1 MIPRSFI
8 QQLVGLCEIEDVV
21 SSYVTI
27 RRAGRNPKG
36 LCPFHS
42 EKTPSFVLYP
52 DNQSFYCFG
61 CGAGGDVISFIM
73 RAENLDYVEAVRFLA
88 KRVGLEV
95 PDEGEDSS
103 GQLKARILE
112 INRET
117 ARFFYQ
123 CLKSPA
129 GRPGMEY
136 LREKRGLS
144 MKTIT
149 SYGLGYAPD
158 SWDSLLRHLHG
169 KGFRDEEM
177 AAACVAAKGR
187 NGRYYDQ
194 FRNRVMFPI
203 IDLRGNVIAFGGR
216 VLDDS
221 KPKYLNSPD
230 TPVFKKSRNLFAL
243 NFAKASKR
251 KGLLLCEGYMD
262 VIAVHQAGFDN
273 AVATLGTALTGEQA
287 RLIAQYTDQVTIAY
301 DSDGAGQTATR
312 RAVGLLAE
320 TGVKIR
326 VLTMSGAKDPD
337 EYIKTFGAERFS
349 LLIENAS
356 NATEFEIAKLR
367 QRYPVETADGKVS
380 FLREFVKLMTG
391 VSNPIERDV
400 YIAKTASELEVDKT
414 AITTQLNYEL
424 KRAARKG
431 KRREAS
437 ELKVYSEA
445 RGPTYGAV
453 DLQRSRNIKYA
464 LAEDKLL
471 AILMKNPDYYRHIAG
486 QIQIGDFVTDRN
498 RELAQVL
505 FDRLENG
512 QSVELT
518 MLSAVLSIDQ
528 MGIAAELLN
537 SISGMAFDPADADAY
552 IETILS
558 YREQKSQDE
567 VAAMSDDDLM
577 AYITSLASKK
587 NRGTKN

>member
-230 TPVFKKSRNLFAL
+230 TPVFKKSRNLFSL
-243 NFAKASKR
+243 NFAKNAADGR
-251 KGLLLCEGYMD
+251 LILAEGYMD
-262 VIAVHQAGFDN
+262 VIAIHAAGFPN
-273 AVATLGTALTGEQA
+273 VVATLGTSLTEEQA
-287 RLIAQYTDQVTIAY
+287 RLMSKYAKEILIAY
-301 DSDGAGQTATR
+301 DSDGAGQTATH
-312 RAVGLLAE
+312 RAINLLSDAGLN
-320 TGVKIR
+320 TKVIR
-326 VLTMSGAKDPD
+326 MEGAKDPD
-337 EYIKTFGAERFS
+337 EYLKKFGPTRFR
-349 LLIENAS
+349 LLLDSAS
-356 NATEFEIAKLR
+356 N
-367 QRYPVETADGKVS
+367 V
-380 FLREFVKLMTG
+380 
-391 VSNPIERDV
+391 IEH
-400 YIAKTASELEVDKT
+400 ELEELKAQIQLDT
-414 AITTQLNYEL
+414 AEGRIDYL
-424 KRAARKG
+424 KRAIHILADIKNPLE
-431 KRREAS
+431 REVFAGIVA
-437 ELKVYSEA
+437 KEA
-445 RGPTYGAV
+445 GVMPEAV
-453 DLQRSRNIKYA
+453 LSQTSA
-464 LAEDKLL
+464 
-471 AILMKNPDYYRHIAG
+471 LMKKRFSARERQEWREIEQGKANLRDRINPEKAQNLKEAMAEEGILAYLIQHPD
-486 QIQIGDFVTDRN
+486 QIQPAGERLEPADFVTGFGKRVL
-498 RELAQVL
+498 ESVFQLAR
-505 FDRLENG
+505 DG
-512 QSVELT
+512 
-518 MLSAVLSIDQ
+518 
-528 MGIAAELLN
+528 
-537 SISGMAFDPADADAY
+537 
-552 IETILS
+552 
-558 YREQKSQDE
+558 DE
-567 VAAMSDDDLM
+567 VNITALGTLLTPQETGGLARILARYAGQRMTKEMLDD
-577 AYITSLASKK
+577 YIDILRAHKDKLQLGEIREIEPDAIEEYRRRLRQKK
-587 NRGTKN
+587 

>member
-61 CGAGGDVISFIM
+61 CGAGGVVISFIM

-230 TPVFKKSRNLFAL
+230 TPVFKKSRNLFSL
-243 NFAKASKR
+243 NFAKNAADGR
-251 KGLLLCEGYMD
+251 LILAEGYMD
-262 VIAVHQAGFDN
+262 VIAIHAAGFPN
-273 AVATLGTALTGEQA
+273 VVATLGTSLTEEQA
-287 RLIAQYTDQVTIAY
+287 RLMSKYAKEILIAY
-301 DSDGAGQTATR
+301 DSDGAGQTATH
-312 RAVGLLAE
+312 RAINLLSDAGLN
-320 TGVKIR
+320 TKVIR
-326 VLTMSGAKDPD
+326 MEGAKDPD
-337 EYIKTFGAERFS
+337 EYLKKFGPTRFR
-349 LLIENAS
+349 LLLDSAS
-356 NATEFEIAKLR
+356 N
-367 QRYPVETADGKVS
+367 V
-380 FLREFVKLMTG
+380 
-391 VSNPIERDV
+391 IEH
-400 YIAKTASELEVDKT
+400 ELEELKAQIQLDT
-414 AITTQLNYEL
+414 AEGRIDYL
-424 KRAARKG
+424 KRAIHILADIKNPLE
-431 KRREAS
+431 REVFAGIVA
-437 ELKVYSEA
+437 KEA
-445 RGPTYGAV
+445 GVMPEAV
-453 DLQRSRNIKYA
+453 LSQTSA
-464 LAEDKLL
+464 
-471 AILMKNPDYYRHIAG
+471 LMKKRFSARERQEWREIEQGKANLRDRINPEKAQNLKEAMAEEGILAYLIQHPD
-486 QIQIGDFVTDRN
+486 QIQPAGERLEPADFVTGFGKRVL
-498 RELAQVL
+498 ESVFQLAR
-505 FDRLENG
+505 DG
-512 QSVELT
+512 
-518 MLSAVLSIDQ
+518 
-528 MGIAAELLN
+528 
-537 SISGMAFDPADADAY
+537 
-552 IETILS
+552 
-558 YREQKSQDE
+558 DE
-567 VAAMSDDDLM
+567 VNITALGTLLTPQETGGLARILARYAGQRMTKEMLDD
-577 AYITSLASKK
+577 YIDILRAHKDKLQLGEIREIEPDAIEEYRRRLRQKK
-587 NRGTKN
+587 

>member
-230 TPVFKKSRNLFAL
+230 TPVFKKSRNLFSL
-243 NFAKASKR
+243 NFAKNAADGR
-251 KGLLLCEGYMD
+251 LILAEGYMD
-262 VIAVHQAGFDN
+262 VIAIHAAGFPN
-273 AVATLGTALTGEQA
+273 VVATLGTSLTEEQA
-287 RLIAQYTDQVTIAY
+287 RLMSKYAKEILIAY
-301 DSDGAGQTATR
+301 DSDGAGQTATH
-312 RAVGLLAE
+312 RAINLLSDAGLN
-320 TGVKIR
+320 TKVIR
-326 VLTMSGAKDPD
+326 MEGAKDPD
-337 EYIKTFGAERFS
+337 EYLKKFGPTRFR
-349 LLIENAS
+349 LLLDSAS
-356 NATEFEIAKLR
+356 N
-367 QRYPVETADGKVS
+367 V
-380 FLREFVKLMTG
+380 
-391 VSNPIERDV
+391 IEH
-400 YIAKTASELEVDKT
+400 ELEELKAQIQLDT
-414 AITTQLNYEL
+414 AEGRIDYL
-424 KRAARKG
+424 KRAIHILADIKNPLE
-431 KRREAS
+431 REVFAGIVA
-437 ELKVYSEA
+437 KEA
-445 RGPTYGAV
+445 GVMPEAV
-453 DLQRSRNIKYA
+453 LSQTSA
-464 LAEDKLL
+464 
-471 AILMKNPDYYRHIAG
+471 LMKKRFSARERQEWREIEQGKANLRDRINPEKAQNLKEAMAEEGILAYLIQHPD
-486 QIQIGDFVTDRN
+486 QIQTAGERLEPADFVTGFGKRVL
-498 RELAQVL
+498 ESVFQLAR
-505 FDRLENG
+505 DG
-512 QSVELT
+512 
-518 MLSAVLSIDQ
+518 
-528 MGIAAELLN
+528 
-537 SISGMAFDPADADAY
+537 
-552 IETILS
+552 
-558 YREQKSQDE
+558 DE
-567 VAAMSDDDLM
+567 VNITALGTLLTPQETGGLARILARYAGQRMTKEMLDD
-577 AYITSLASKK
+577 YIDILRAHKDKLQLGEIREIEPDAIEEYRRRLRQKK
-587 NRGTKN
+587 

>member
-123 CLKSPA
+123 CLKSTA

-230 TPVFKKSRNLFAL
+230 TPVFKKSRNLFSL
-243 NFAKASKR
+243 NFAKNAADGR
-251 KGLLLCEGYMD
+251 LILAEGYMD
-262 VIAVHQAGFDN
+262 VIAIHAAGFPN
-273 AVATLGTALTGEQA
+273 VVATLGTSLTEEQA
-287 RLIAQYTDQVTIAY
+287 RLMSKYAKEILIAY
-301 DSDGAGQTATR
+301 DSDGAGQTATH
-312 RAVGLLAE
+312 RAINLLSDAGLN
-320 TGVKIR
+320 TKVIR
-326 VLTMSGAKDPD
+326 MEGAKDPD
-337 EYIKTFGAERFS
+337 EYLKKFGPTRFR
-349 LLIENAS
+349 LLLDSAS
-356 NATEFEIAKLR
+356 N
-367 QRYPVETADGKVS
+367 V
-380 FLREFVKLMTG
+380 
-391 VSNPIERDV
+391 IEH
-400 YIAKTASELEVDKT
+400 ELEELKAQIQLDT
-414 AITTQLNYEL
+414 AEGRIDYL
-424 KRAARKG
+424 KRAIHILADIKNPLE
-431 KRREAS
+431 REVFAGIVA
-437 ELKVYSEA
+437 KEA
-445 RGPTYGAV
+445 GVMPEAV
-453 DLQRSRNIKYA
+453 LSQTSA
-464 LAEDKLL
+464 
-471 AILMKNPDYYRHIAG
+471 LMKKRFSARERQEWREIEQGKANLRDRINPEKAQNLKEAMAEEGILAYLIQHPD
-486 QIQIGDFVTDRN
+486 QIQPAGERLEPADFVTGFGKRVL
-498 RELAQVL
+498 ESVFQLAR
-505 FDRLENG
+505 DG
-512 QSVELT
+512 
-518 MLSAVLSIDQ
+518 
-528 MGIAAELLN
+528 
-537 SISGMAFDPADADAY
+537 
-552 IETILS
+552 
-558 YREQKSQDE
+558 DE
-567 VAAMSDDDLM
+567 VNITALGTLLTPQETGGLARILARYAGQRMTKEMLDD
-577 AYITSLASKK
+577 YIDILRAHKDKLQLGEIREIEPDAIEEYRRRLRQKK
-587 NRGTKN
+587 

>member
-27 RRAGRNPKG
+27 RLAGRNPKG

-230 TPVFKKSRNLFAL
+230 TPVFKKSRNLFSL
-243 NFAKASKR
+243 NFAKNAADGR
-251 KGLLLCEGYMD
+251 LILAEGYMD
-262 VIAVHQAGFDN
+262 VIAIHAAGFPN
-273 AVATLGTALTGEQA
+273 VVATLGTSLTEEQA
-287 RLIAQYTDQVTIAY
+287 RLMSKYAKEILIAY
-301 DSDGAGQTATR
+301 DSDGAGQTATH
-312 RAVGLLAE
+312 RAINLLSDAGLN
-320 TGVKIR
+320 TKVIR
-326 VLTMSGAKDPD
+326 MEGAKDPD
-337 EYIKTFGAERFS
+337 EYLKKFGPTRFR
-349 LLIENAS
+349 LLLDSAS
-356 NATEFEIAKLR
+356 N
-367 QRYPVETADGKVS
+367 V
-380 FLREFVKLMTG
+380 
-391 VSNPIERDV
+391 IEH
-400 YIAKTASELEVDKT
+400 ELEELKAQIQLDT
-414 AITTQLNYEL
+414 AEGRIDYL
-424 KRAARKG
+424 KRAIHILADIKNPLE
-431 KRREAS
+431 REVFAGIVA
-437 ELKVYSEA
+437 KEA
-445 RGPTYGAV
+445 GVMPEAV
-453 DLQRSRNIKYA
+453 LSQTSA
-464 LAEDKLL
+464 
-471 AILMKNPDYYRHIAG
+471 LMKKRFSARERQEWREIEQGKANLRDRINPEKAQNLKEAMAEEGILAYLIQHPD
-486 QIQIGDFVTDRN
+486 QIQTAGERLEPADFVTGFGKRVL
-498 RELAQVL
+498 ESVFQLAR
-505 FDRLENG
+505 DG
-512 QSVELT
+512 
-518 MLSAVLSIDQ
+518 
-528 MGIAAELLN
+528 
-537 SISGMAFDPADADAY
+537 
-552 IETILS
+552 
-558 YREQKSQDE
+558 DE
-567 VAAMSDDDLM
+567 VNITALGTLLTPQETGGLARILARYAGQRMTKEMLDD
-577 AYITSLASKK
+577 YIDILRAHKDKLQLGEIREIEPDAIEEYRRRLRQKK
-587 NRGTKN
+587 